1 MCKRPFYSLRFD
13 SFLDLIEFF
22 PLVFL
27 NACISVWGQ
36 KRERERKEDKLIST
50 ESGRGEAKGEGGEK
64 RVCFVKWP
72 SKGDK
77 HIFFFF
83 DKHIYQERGLAHKF
97 TLCPKNDLYFECYGS
112 GLVAKSC
119 SILATPWT
127 EKPDR
132 LQFMGF
138 SRQEYWSELPFP
150 SPGDLPNPGIEPRFP
165 AL

>member
-1 MCKRPFYSLRFD
+1 MHAYQSGDKR
-13 SFLDLIEFF
+13 E
-22 PLVFL
+22 
-27 NACISVWGQ
+27 
-36 KRERERKEDKLIST
+36 KERERKTNSYLQSQEEGKQR
-50 ESGRGEAKGEGGEK
+50 GRGERKAFALSSDHPRET
-64 RVCFVKWP
+64 
-72 SKGDK
+72 ST
-77 HIFFFF
+77 FFFF
-83 DKHIYQERGLAHKF
+83 DKHIYQERGLAHRF

-119 SILATPWT
+119 PTLATPWT

-165 AL
+165 AF